1 MDGYSTIKPP
11 ASVPFPFNVAA
22 AAGIAVQTAS
32 ILLRSVRSNL
42 AVAGLYQQRAALQM
56 FIAQRSQLCQTH
68 RPVPRDLPLSLVNG
82 KDHHHQSDNQQNHQ
96 RKRDANQ
103 PNGTPA
109 ILLEEA
115 EDRVA
120 ASVLNP
126 NSRIVEIWPSQQRPG
141 GLDNANH
148 T

>member
-1 MDGYSTIKPP
+1 MATQPSKPHLP
-11 ASVPFPFNVAA
+11 LYHSRSMLRPQPVLRCKLHL
-22 AAGIAVQTAS
+22 

-82 KDHHHQSDNQQNHQ
+82 KRSPSSI
-96 RKRDANQ
+96 RQ
-103 PNGTPA
+103 PAKSPAQETQISPTERA

-126 NSRIVEIWPSQQRPG
+126 NSRMSRNLAQSTTTGRVR
-141 GLDNANH
+141 
-148 T
+148 